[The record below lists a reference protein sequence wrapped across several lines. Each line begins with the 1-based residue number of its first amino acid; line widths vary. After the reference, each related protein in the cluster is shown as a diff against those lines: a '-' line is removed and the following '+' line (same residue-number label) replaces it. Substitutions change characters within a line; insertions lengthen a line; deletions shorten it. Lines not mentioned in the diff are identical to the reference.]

1 MARST
6 TISDITNPTYEAG
19 KIVKAI
25 LEGSVAMPDFQR
37 DFVWKPKNVLSLLAS
52 VSNRWPIG
60 AVLISDRDPDGEIAR
75 LPLKRFDE
83 GPQPNRDEV
92 EIVVFDGQQRLTSLL
107 HAFNTELTDRV
118 YYIPDFL
125 KHLNDALDGTNEQK
139 VFSDDDF
146 ASLTKTQFNRRYKT
160 LGGRVAAGVA
170 TIEDVHS
177 SGPFSDW
184 MDHLNIDAQMCRSAT
199 RREIEETRKMMFGDM
214 ETYPIRDIR
223 LESHL
228 GLEPL
233 AVVFETVNKTG
244 VQLGVDDLMLAKLYA
259 GFNLKD
265 RWDDEV
271 DTRRTLS
278 EFADTWDKRAERGR
292 KPITALHL
300 LRLIALHL
308 VRGIKRGNVL
318 GLKPEQ
324 VEDSWDASV
333 DALAFAL
340 EFLKSQCGVAH
351 YSLLPDDSMVLP
363 IAAYWL
369 KVDGKVDNSLL
380 VKWYWRSIV
389 DETYMTNTSTRP
401 VGDLSALEEG
411 RLPADFSG
419 DEHDRGE
426 AQRTLKNSL
435 LEQRRRHDI
444 LANGV
449 AGLLISSGALD
460 WDDSQNLSTVNAELE
475 LHHIIPLRHAVNLGW
490 SGRSTENPVNV
501 VANLTPLR
509 YTTNR
514 AIGSKVPGTVFGK
527 DGAYDKGVLERHEI
541 IEANLDAGDS
551 MKRFDE
557 FVGCRAARLAERLLN
572 LCY

>member
-1 MARST
+1 MRST

-19 KIVKAI
+19 KIVTAI

-60 AVLISDRDPDGEIAR
+60 AVLISDRDPDAEIAR

-83 GPQPNRDEV
+83 GPQPNPDEV

-107 HAFNTELTDRV
+107 HAFNTDLTDRV
-118 YYIPDFL
+118 YFIPDFL
-125 KHLNDALDGTNEQK
+125 SHLNDALNGLNEQR

-146 ASLTKTQFNRRYKT
+146 ASLTKTQFNRRYGT
-160 LGGRVAAGVA
+160 LGRRVDAGVA
-170 TIEDVHS
+170 TIEDIHS

-184 MDHLNIDAQMCRSAT
+184 MDHLDLGRQMCRRVT
-199 RREIEETRKMMFGDM
+199 RREIEETRKTMFGDM
-214 ETYPIRDIR
+214 ETYPIRVIR

-233 AVVFETVNKTG
+233 AVIFETVNKTG

-265 RWDDEV
+265 RWDDEIAAS
-271 DTRRTLS
+271 TILG
-278 EFADTWDKRAERGR
+278 EFADTWDNRADRGR

-308 VRGIKRGNVL
+308 VGGIKRGNVL
-318 GLKPEQ
+318 DLEPEQ
-324 VEDSWDASV
+324 VDESWNAAVKAMS
-333 DALAFAL
+333 FAL
-340 EFLKSQCGVAH
+340 RFLKEQCGVAH
-351 YSLLPDDSMVLP
+351 YSLLPDDNMVLP

-369 KVDGKVDNSLL
+369 KVDGQVVNSLL
-380 VKWYWRSIV
+380 EKWYWRSIV

-401 VGDLSALEEG
+401 VSDLSALARG
-411 RLPADFSG
+411 DLPENFSG
-419 DEHDRGE
+419 VEHGE
-426 AQRTLKNSL
+426 IEAKRTLKNNL
-435 LEQRRRHDI
+435 LEQRRRHDV
-444 LANGV
+444 LATGV
-449 AGLLISSGALD
+449 AGLLIISGARD
-460 WDDSQNLSTVNAELE
+460 WADSTLLTRMSEELE
-475 LHHIIPLRHAVNLGW
+475 LHHVVPMRHARDSGW
-490 SGRSTENPVNV
+490 PSSRTENPVNV

-509 YTTNR
+509 ASTNKS
-514 AIGSKVPGTVFGK
+514 IGSKVPRTVFDANYGYSK
-527 DGAYDKGVLERHEI
+527 GALAGHEI
-541 IEANLDAGDS
+541 SEADLDAGDN
-551 MKRFDE
+551 MERFQE
-557 FVGCRAARLAERLLN
+557 FVNQRAAKLAERLLQ

>member
-1 MARST
+1 MRST
-6 TISDITNPTYEAG
+6 AISDITNPTYEAG
-19 KIVKAI
+19 KIVKAV

-60 AVLISDRDPDGEIAR
+60 AVLISDRDPEGEIAR

-83 GPQPNRDEV
+83 GPQPKPDEV

-146 ASLTKTQFNRRYKT
+146 ASLTKVQFTRRYKT

-184 MDHLNIDAQMCRSAT
+184 MDHLNIEKQMRRNVT

-214 ETYPIRDIR
+214 ETYPIRVIR

-271 DTRRTLS
+271 DTRHILS

-308 VRGIKRGNVL
+308 VGGIKRGNVL
-318 GLKPEQ
+318 DLHPEQ
-324 VEDSWDASV
+324 VERTWGDAV
-333 DALAFAL
+333 DALSAAL
-340 EFLKSQCGVAH
+340 RFLKEQCGVAH

-369 KVDGKVDNSLL
+369 KVDGEVDNSLI

-389 DETYMTNTSTRP
+389 DETYVSNTSTRP
-401 VGDLSALEEG
+401 VGDLSALARGQLPENFSAEEHG
-411 RLPADFSG
+411 I
-419 DEHDRGE
+419 GE
-426 AQRTLKNSL
+426 AKRTLKNNM

-444 LANGV
+444 LANGI

-460 WDDSQNLSTVNAELE
+460 WADSKPLSTVNSELE
-475 LHHIIPLRHAVNLGW
+475 LHHIVPMRHARDSGW
-490 SGRSTENPVNV
+490 SGSRTENPVNV

-509 YTTNR
+509 TSTNKS
-514 AIGSKVPGTVFGK
+514 IGSKVPRTVFVK
-527 DGAYDKGVLERHEI
+527 DDGYPKGSLAGHEI
-541 IEANLDAGDS
+541 TTLDLDAGDN
-551 MKRFDE
+551 MQKFNE
-557 FVGCRAARLAERLLN
+557 FTRQRASKLSERLLQ